1 LLAKIGAP
9 APKKRAFK
17 AKEISADWY
26 LQLRGKLRAGE
37 IKSEKTF
44 RDVSERYLHEYD
56 IITQGQRSPAS
67 VWIALRKGARTPVLA
82 SPSLRIVRLS
92 GPSLTGGIENHTIE
106 GVRSASI
113 QPRRPSPT
121 VSNLETKSD
130 SMSQ

>member
-1 LLAKIGAP
+1 MAG
-9 APKKRAFK
+9 FEVTTE
-17 AKEISADWY
+17 AKEISEDWY

-113 QPRRPSPT
+113 QPRRSSPT